1 MNDPVFRTARSI
13 FRTVGCIQILG
24 FLLFLMIFGIFFGT
38 TCIQAFGGLNYEYSN
53 GSRSGVVQK
62 ISKKGLFWETWE
74 GELNLGYM
82 EQTEGGLAPAI
93 FYFSV
98 SDDDVAKQV
107 QDAEQRGGRT
117 TLEYKQY
124 LLRGFKYGGTPY
136 DIVGVK

>member
-1 MNDPVFRTARSI
+1 MRNL
-13 FRTVGCIQILG
+13 FRTVGGIQNLG
-24 FLLFLMIFGIFFGT
+24 FLLCLAIFGIFFGT
-38 TCIQAFGGLNYEYSN
+38 TCIQAVGGLNYEYSN

-82 EQTEGGLAPAI
+82 EQDVEGRLAPAI

-98 SDDDVAKQV
+98 SDEDVAKQV
-107 QDAEQRGGRT
+107 QEAEQRGGRT
-117 TLEYKQY
+117 TLQYKQY